1 MLTYSQT
8 PTGNATLGTLDHWCQ
23 HTEGCV
29 ASWWRSES
37 VLSTHTRARLLV
49 QPGDKFP
56 VGMQGVACLSADL
69 PVAPCPANGSVAP
82 LADLFVEPLSEF
94 GNELAR
100 GLPYLSWL
108 SACGL
113 LPATRACMGVAPFYA
128 PFSRGHSTLTL
139 KNCVANDRFGK
150 FAWGGSS
157 ARRAVTPSPLHD
169 GIWLGMKT
177 GKYISQGGSR
187 TEIAGEPSTR
197 WLPPPLHATY
207 RAQPLAAFH
216 MGPSRAPLSR
226 GRVFVSNSDPLKLSL
241 AQLDVIF
248 GALLGCGLQVVYTG
262 ADFLHPDHHT
272 EDLKWAD
279 ARYAAALTSGRLVL
293 LPRVSE
299 TKRPARRPNE
309 RKVQTALGRR
319 LNLVDQLAPKN
330 KQKVTRL
337 KDAAQAARRDQGMS
351 KTKKLKIADG
361 AVQASGSIQSVSA
374 AMQRVEELTREMR
387 AAGKRGEYA
396 QALALQQQRDALRAR
411 MPPPA
416 GEDGAAAKVR
426 GGGVAAEVAEVGE
439 VDLGPAAAERK
450 AREARNVLL
459 LRAAARA
466 KCFVGPRGGSSY
478 VGFYQ
483 PGLHVVSDEHGRER
497 CWPSVCAE
505 ARRRG
510 RWPSDE
516 PCGGVMATGK
526 WKTQQMRFGKG
537 VGGSYSQW
545 FTRLPG
551 DSGDSLIVNTGEDP
565 EKLAAALR
573 LMCSSEACLFGRK

>member
-351 KTKKLKIADG
+351 KTKQLKIADG

-387 AAGKRGEYA
+387 
-396 QALALQQQRDALRAR
+396 
-411 MPPPA
+411 
-416 GEDGAAAKVR
+416 
-426 GGGVAAEVAEVGE
+426 
-439 VDLGPAAAERK
+439 AAERK

-510 RWPSDE
+510 RWPSAE